1 MASRRQ
7 RRTKS
12 RDRWGAV
19 GIASILVIGI
29 GIFFANQASDPLD
42 EKIAQSKMVLKELP
56 QLFLINRI
64 HILPSK

>member
-7 RRTKS
+7 RRKQS

-29 GIFFANQASDPLD
+29 GIFFAN
-42 EKIAQSKMVLKELP
+42 
-56 QLFLINRI
+56 
-64 HILPSK
+64 HI